1 MGGGVVKASRT
12 LASIGSVAIVA
23 TAMALAGCPDKNEGA
38 SAAASASANASA
50 DAGDGAAATAA
61 SALDGEK
68 LVRDACLSC
77 HTEHMLAQQRLT
89 PAQWQKT
96 VGKMVIW
103 GANLDPKEIDPVVA
117 YLVSTSGPNAGPYVA
132 DTVPAGDALTEIA
145 ALPDDPFPPGDIERG
160 KRLFVDKCSACHG
173 SDARGA
179 LGVALVDK
187 PLLYRAVEFS
197 RTVRRGRGKMIAI
210 PLSDAAIGDVLAY
223 LRSLRNA
230 PLP

>member
-1 MGGGVVKASRT
+1 MSTLRT
-12 LASIGSVAIVA
+12 AAMVAI
-23 TAMALAGCPDKNEGA
+23 AMALVACPDKNEGA
-38 SAAASASANASA
+38 DAGANASASANANAS
-50 DAGDGAAATAA
+50 DGAAPAAVTAA
-61 SALDGEK
+61 DGKK
-68 LVRDACLSC
+68 LVREACLSC
-77 HTEHMLAQQRLT
+77 HSEHMLAQQRLT

-117 YLVSTSGPNAGPYVA
+117 YLVSTSGPNAGPYVPE
-132 DTVPAGDALTEIA
+132 TVPAGDALTEIA

-160 KRLFVDKCSACHG
+160 KALFVNKCSGCHG

-187 PLLYRAVEFS
+187 PFLYRAVEFS
-197 RTVRRGRGKMIAI
+197 RTVRRGRGKMIPI
-210 PLSDAAIGDVLAY
+210 PLSDAEIGDVLAY
-223 LRSLRNA
+223 LRSLRSP

>member
-1 MGGGVVKASRT
+1 VSASRT
-12 LASIGSVAIVA
+12 LAAIALAAMA
-23 TAMALAGCPDKNEGA
+23 TALVGCPDKNEGA
-38 SAAASASANASA
+38 GANANASANANANARA
-50 DAGDGAAATAA
+50 DAGDGATAAAATP
-61 SALDGEK
+61 LDGKK

-77 HTEHMLAQQRLT
+77 HSEHMLAQQRLT

-117 YLVSTSGPNAGPYVA
+117 YLVSTSGTGAGPFVPE
-132 DTVPAGDALTEIA
+132 TVPAGDALTEIA

-187 PLLYRAVEFS
+187 PFLYRAVEFS

-210 PLSDAAIGDVLAY
+210 PLGDAEIGDVLAY

>member
-1 MGGGVVKASRT
+1 MNASGT
-12 LASIGSVAIVA
+12 LAAVAIA
-23 TAMALAGCPDKNEGA
+23 AMAMALVGCPDKNKTEGA
-38 SAAASASANASA
+38 GANASASADANA
-50 DAGDGAAATAA
+50 DAGDGAAAATAT
-61 SALDGEK
+61 ALDGKK

-77 HTEHMLAQQRLT
+77 HSEHMLAQQRLT

-117 YLVSTSGPNAGPYVA
+117 YLVSTSGRDAPPGPFVPE
-132 DTVPAGDALTEIA
+132 TVPAGDALTEIA

-160 KRLFVDKCSACHG
+160 KGLFVNKCSACHG
-173 SDARGA
+173 GDARGA

-210 PLSDAAIGDVLAY
+210 PLSDAEIGDVLAY

>member
-1 MGGGVVKASRT
+1 MSAART
-12 LASIGSVAIVA
+12 LAAIASAAVVVMA
-23 TAMALAGCPDKNEGA
+23 ALAMALVGCPDKNEGA
-38 SAAASASANASA
+38 NAGPDASADASA
-50 DAGDGAAATAA
+50 DAGDGAAATAT
-61 SALDGEK
+61 ALDGKK

-103 GANLDPKEIDPVVA
+103 GANLEPKEIDPVVA
-117 YLVSTSGPNAGPYVA
+117 YLVSTSGLDAAPGPFVP

-160 KRLFVDKCSACHG
+160 KALFVNKCSACHG

-187 PLLYRAVEFS
+187 PFLYRAVEFS

-210 PLSDAAIGDVLAY
+210 PLSDAEIGDVLAY

>member
-1 MGGGVVKASRT
+1 VSASRT
-12 LASIGSVAIVA
+12 LAAIAHPAMA
-23 TAMALAGCPDKNEGA
+23 TALVGCPDKNEGA
-38 SAAASASANASA
+38 GANANASANANANARA
-50 DAGDGAAATAA
+50 DAGDGATAAAATP
-61 SALDGEK
+61 LDGKK

-77 HTEHMLAQQRLT
+77 HSEHMLAQQRLT

-117 YLVSTSGPNAGPYVA
+117 YLVSTSGTNASPYVPE
-132 DTVPAGDALTEIA
+132 TVPAGDALTEIA

-160 KRLFVDKCSACHG
+160 KALFVTKCSACHG

-187 PLLYRAVEFS
+187 PFLYRAVEFS

-210 PLSDAAIGDVLAY
+210 PLSDAEIGDVLAY